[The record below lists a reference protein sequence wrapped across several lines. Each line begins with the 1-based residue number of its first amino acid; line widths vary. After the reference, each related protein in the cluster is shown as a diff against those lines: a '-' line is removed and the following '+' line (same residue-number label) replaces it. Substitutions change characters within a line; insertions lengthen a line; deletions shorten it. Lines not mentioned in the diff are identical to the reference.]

1 MENPETSRSSQV
13 LELASEAGQILLENG
28 SEISRVDET
37 MKRIA
42 ANYGESSENF
52 FTMGN
57 GIITT
62 GDSYAGVKYIPIKGA
77 RFDKIIAVNQLSWD
91 IQNAGCTFDEA
102 LERIASI
109 RTMRGKPVWE
119 QLIGAALGSGGFC
132 AVFGG
137 SLFDC
142 AAAVVAGILLWIFV
156 LTVSVPYLSKM
167 LGNIF
172 GGLVGTALCAAFHS
186 FGFGEHLG
194 NMIAGTLILLVP
206 GVAFTNGIRDL
217 ANEDYLSGA
226 TRLMDALMMFFC
238 IALGTCV
245 AFVIHSYFIGG
256 IIQLNGTFASAQT
269 SGLPAQSL
277 AALMG
282 TLAFA
287 ILFSVPRK
295 FYLSTGLVGML
306 GWITYLLIYRYAQLG
321 IGAATFAGAFVVALL
336 SIVLSIGQKC
346 PSTIFLVCGN
356 FPLIPGGGIFWS
368 TYYTLTE
375 QLTPALTAW
384 YTALKVAV
392 AIVLGMIIVTWYFQ
406 KRKSRKGR
414 HA

>member
-1 MENPETSRSSQV
+1 MENTQPSRSREV
-13 LELASEAGQILLENG
+13 LELASEAGHILLENG

-42 ANYGESSENF
+42 ANYGENSENF

-62 GDSYAGVKYIPIKGA
+62 GDSYAGVKYVPIKGA

-91 IQNAGCTFDEA
+91 IQNAGCTFDDA
-102 LERIASI
+102 RKRVADI
-109 RTMRGKPVWE
+109 RKLPGKPVWE
-119 QLIGAALGSGGFC
+119 QLIGAALGTGGFC

-142 AAAVVAGILLWIFV
+142 AAAVVAGILLWTFV

-172 GGLVGTALCAAFHS
+172 GGLLGTALCAVFHS
-186 FGFGEHLG
+186 LGFGEHLG

-217 ANEDYLSGA
+217 ANEDYLSGV
-226 TRLMDALMMFFC
+226 TRLLDALMMFFC

-269 SGLPAQSL
+269 AGMPLQAL

-282 TLAFA
+282 TVAFA
-287 ILFSVPRK
+287 ILFSVPRRY
-295 FYLSTGLVGML
+295 YLSTGVVGML

-321 IGAATFAGAFVVALL
+321 IGAATFFGAFVVALL
-336 SIVLSIGQKC
+336 SIVLAIRLKC

-375 QLTPALTAW
+375 QLHPALTAW
-384 YTALKVAV
+384 YTAIKVAI
-392 AIVLGMIIVTWYFQ
+392 AIVLGMILVTWYFR
-406 KRKSRKGR
+406 KRKTHLHH